1 MSGKESVWYLY
12 MVRCRDGKL
21 YTGIATDIDRRF
33 TEHQSGKGA
42 KYLRG
47 RGPLRL
53 AFKQKIGRRSS
64 ALKMERLVKKLPKSE
79 KERIAAG
86 RIDIDRV
93 LMQRS
98 KPSASP
104 RKKAALTSESSLL
117 FLKLKS

>member
-1 MSGKESVWYLY
+1 MPRTDAEWYVY

-21 YTGIATDIDRRF
+21 YTGIATDIDRRL
-33 TEHQSGKGA
+33 TEHLSGKGA

-64 ALKMERLVKKLPKSE
+64 ALKMERLIKKLPKGE

-93 LMQRS
+93 LMQR
-98 KPSASP
+98 
-104 RKKAALTSESSLL
+104 E
-117 FLKLKS
+117 